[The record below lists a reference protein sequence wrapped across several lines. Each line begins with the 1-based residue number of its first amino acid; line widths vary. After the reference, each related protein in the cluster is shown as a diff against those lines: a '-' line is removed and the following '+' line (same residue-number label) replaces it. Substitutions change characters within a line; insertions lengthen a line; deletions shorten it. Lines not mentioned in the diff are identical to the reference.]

1 MTATLTNSGTVTKSR
16 TVSNSRTVTNSRTGA
31 GSGPSRGSRGMSPAV
46 EAVVIVPLVLLLV
59 GVMTAGFRLWQGRA
73 EVTDVAGAAARAA
86 SQARS
91 TAEANRR
98 IQAVVGSNPLPCD
111 NPRVSAD
118 LSGFGRPAGADAQ
131 VAVTITCRVAF
142 ADLLVPGL
150 PGGRQVSAT
159 GTAPLDPY
167 RKRQR

>member
-1 MTATLTNSGTVTKSR
+1 MTETETRLVTRFGTGFPTTPGR
-16 TVSNSRTVTNSRTGA
+16 
-31 GSGPSRGSRGMSPAV
+31 GPRRGSRGMSPAV

-91 TAEANRR
+91 AAEANRR
-98 IQAVVGSNPLPCD
+98 IQAVIDSNPLPCD

-118 LSGFGRPAGADAQ
+118 LSGFGRPIGADAQ
-131 VAVTITCRVAF
+131 VGVTITCRVAF

-150 PGGRQVSAT
+150 PGGQQISAT